1 MIRGPKKTV
10 SLILPQE
17 TYDKVK
23 HLAEENRRTASSYLR
38 VMIYNYLRR
47 LEEETPGKDDWW
59 VVR

>member
-10 SLILPQE
+10 GLILPQE
-17 TYDKVK
+17 KYDKLK
-23 HLAEENRRTASSYLR
+23 HLAEENCRTVPSYLR

-47 LEEETPGKDDWW
+47 LESEHPELDDWW

>member
-10 SLILPQE
+10 SLLIPQD

-23 HLAEENRRTASSYLR
+23 CLAEANRRTVSSYLR

-47 LEEETPGKDDWW
+47 LEEKPPEKDDWW
-59 VVR
+59 LVR